1 MNNAYTFLVC
11 KMRIITVPH
20 DRTVGRFITNNGR
33 FVSYQS
39 MEAIISHLVALKK
52 IKIAII

>member
-1 MNNAYTFLVC
+1 MNNAYTSLVC